1 MDKVDIF
8 SILFIA
14 FYALL
19 LFVLYKTIS
28 WIYLIKMN
36 SDTSKAYLKIQ
47 TRVLLEMAKNQ
58 GIEVTID
65 KEYKHHF
72 VD

>member
-1 MDKVDIF
+1 MNNLAIF
-8 SILFIA
+8 SILGFA
-14 FYALL
+14 FYALII
-19 LFVLYKTIS
+19 FVLYKTIS
-28 WIYLIKMN
+28 WIYLIKKN